1 MRGHLIEKISLKA
14 QFVEDGTITNYH
26 NRSQLITMW
35 GRSVELTPVLF
46 SYLPLS
52 VLFLFLLPVT
62 FHMFHYPSNT
72 QYITDPPLWKGI
84 TFFIWMPGLPYSS
97 EQANIS
103 LSVFH
108 DGAKV
113 VLLKVLTLFWDF
125 YYTSRVVGVWIWDRL
140 NIQNL
145 HLSWTFLYEERK
157 RICHIWV
164 SFCKIGKMSVSCHL
178 KK

>member
-1 MRGHLIEKISLKA
+1 MNVAIRFMITINHNVRAISRIDTCSFLFSSSIRA
-14 QFVEDGTITNYH
+14 LSLSASCNIPHVSLSIQYTIHNRPPFVEGNHI
-26 NRSQLITMW
+26 
-35 GRSVELTPVLF
+35 
-46 SYLPLS
+46 
-52 VLFLFLLPVT
+52 
-62 FHMFHYPSNT
+62 
-72 QYITDPPLWKGI
+72 
-84 TFFIWMPGLPYSS
+84 FFIWMPGLPTSS

-145 HLSWTFLYEERK
+145 HLS
-157 RICHIWV
+157 
-164 SFCKIGKMSVSCHL
+164 
-178 KK
+178 